1 MIFAKL
7 LKLRDKVTNKRKQLD
22 MDEEKP
28 FMEHLEDLRK
38 MLMKITITLVLS
50 MMISMIWYE
59 DFMKIVQWPAH
70 EAGLSIVDD
79 KAKPEGYDS
88 DRWEHVKEAARTA
101 LLLNHDQREA
111 FYAQLAPQD
120 PKLKA
125 EAEALL
131 IYKASS
137 VFAKTLDKL
146 GTPREP
152 TEQEIADRD
161 AFIVKAAGADKALLA
176 AAQEMAKLKT
186 RPDIEPAKP
195 AIELVWRKPA
205 ESFFTAM
212 KLALYAGFLV
222 AFPLVFYFLL
232 EFVLPGLTA
241 REKKLLWPA
250 LAVGFGLF
258 LTGMLFAFFWVVPR
272 TLAFF
277 HDFSG
282 GIEGTKDL
290 WTFADY
296 TSFVTVF
303 SLVFGASFE
312 LPVVVLVLVKLGLLS
327 TEFMRRTRSWAIVII
342 VVVAAVITPTG
353 DPGTLAA
360 LAVPMVVMYEACI
373 WIALW
378 MEKKAKARE
387 EAEEREA
394 ALRHAELALTL
405 PAAAAAGEVVSET
418 PSEPSG
424 PPQPVLHPEIQPY
437 RNPYEDAYHDHEY
450 HDHDHHNHEY
460 HDHHQTEQDHDAWLK
475 EQQEIYRKEHAH
487 LFGDPEDAAV
497 DGVVE
502 TDGVAAEATAEPHPI
517 SDVPETLTDEVSPEE
532 FKPEDHDTT
541 VAEPV
546 PDVLSQAEDALSAPA
561 ETEPVAVEGTTA
573 TPPADAAEAP
583 KVSPAEAKPPV
594 SGIQQEFD
602 LMLPPDD
609 KPAN

>member
-1 MIFAKL
+1 M
-7 LKLRDKVTNKRKQLD
+7 
-22 MDEEKP
+22 
-28 FMEHLEDLRK
+28 
-38 MLMKITITLVLS
+38 
-50 MMISMIWYE
+50 
-59 DFMKIVQWPAH
+59 
-70 EAGLSIVDD
+70 
-79 KAKPEGYDS
+79 
-88 DRWEHVKEAARTA
+88 
-101 LLLNHDQREA
+101 
-111 FYAQLAPQD
+111 
-120 PKLKA
+120 
-125 EAEALL
+125 
-131 IYKASS
+131 
-137 VFAKTLDKL
+137 
-146 GTPREP
+146 
-152 TEQEIADRD
+152 
-161 AFIVKAAGADKALLA
+161 
-176 AAQEMAKLKT
+176 
-186 RPDIEPAKP
+186 
-195 AIELVWRKPA
+195 
-205 ESFFTAM
+205 
-212 KLALYAGFLV
+212 
-222 AFPLVFYFLL
+222 
-232 EFVLPGLTA
+232 EFVLPGLTS

-250 LAVGFGLF
+250 LTVGFGLF

-360 LAVPMVVMYEACI
+360 LAVPMIVMYEACI

-387 EAEEREA
+387 AEEEREA

-405 PAAAAAGEVVSET
+405 PVVDAVGEVVSET

-424 PPQPVLHPEIQPY
+424 PPQPVLHPEIQLY

-487 LFGDPEDAAV
+487 LFGNPEDVAV
-497 DGVVE
+497 DGAVE
-502 TDGVAAEATAEPHPI
+502 TDGVAVETPVESHPI

-532 FKPEDHDTT
+532 FKPEEHDTPA
-541 VAEPV
+541 AEPV
-546 PDVLSQAEDALSAPA
+546 PDVLAQAEDALSAPI
-561 ETEPVAVEGTTA
+561 EPELVAVEETTA
-573 TPPADAAEAP
+573 TPPSDTAEAP
-583 KVSPAEAKPPV
+583 KVSAADTKPPV